1 MLRPR
6 GSCTAI
12 WCQQPLAQLLL
23 AVAAVQSATVAVLA
37 GARDQAVRSGSAQV
51 HLAFAGNTSTAIA
64 VRHTHGRKTIQTLYI
79 YLCLNTIRENL

>member
-6 GSCTAI
+6 GSCTGSR
-12 WCQQPLAQLLL
+12 CRQPLAQLLL

-37 GARDQAVRSGSAQV
+37 GARDQAVRSDSAQV

-64 VRHTHGRKTIQTLYI
+64 VRHTHGRKTSRLCIF
-79 YLCLNTIRENL
+79 YLFLNTIWENL